1 MVAGAL
7 SIAVIDT
14 ASAPAGAAGTAT
26 GTEQAQEPP
35 DTTPDTTPDPASET
49 EPLPDAPPTS
59 EPPTTEPEPEPEPE
73 PAPEPEP
80 EPTPEVPEPDD
91 PTGDEDEP
99 EGTDPI
105 PAPSGTPPQVRSS
118 EIPIGSVA
126 LAVAILGVVGLTGA
140 VALRRRGRTDEVAP
154 TVDHGIAPP
163 ATTPAGDHAP
173 PPVGSA
179 PAGAPAV
186 DLLVELGTALIDAGD
201 SAGHVEATLH
211 RVAARHGVSGLGVIA
226 LPTALMISIPGAAGP
241 VTKVVSAGAASLRLD
256 QVDDVLHV
264 ASRIERGDSSS
275 IAADLAEIR
284 GARASAPTVSPSVA
298 LGGYVLATAGLA
310 LVLRATWREL
320 LLAAALGLVV
330 GLIRLAT
337 DRLPAAYQSFW
348 PLTAATLVSTA
359 VFATTRLVDGLIPF
373 PALVA
378 PLITFLPGA
387 LLTIAVLE
395 LASGQIV
402 AGASRLASGLVRLI
416 LLAIGMIAGV
426 QLVGVPAG
434 ALSAPGDDVLTAVGP
449 WIGVALFG
457 VGVVWFYGARRSA
470 TPWVLLVLYVAYA
483 GQVIGGLFFG
493 SALSGFFGALAMTP
507 VAELAARFRSGP
519 APLVSFLPGFWL
531 LVPGAL
537 GLEGVTRI
545 LGDDGITGTNALIT
559 TMTSMIGISL
569 GILLG
574 LALTGAA
581 RAGSAAWR
589 PVRTPSRR

>member
-1 MVAGAL
+1 MSPAARWLLVALCWAGVL
-7 SIAVIDT
+7 SIGLGVAPP
-14 ASAPAGAAGTAT
+14 AEAQAPA
-26 GTEQAQEPP
+26 P
-35 DTTPDTTPDPASET
+35 DTTAAPPDAEADPEPPPDPPPDDDGAPGPDTT
-49 EPLPDAPPTS
+49 APPTTVAPAP
-59 EPPTTEPEPEPEPE
+59 ETDPPTTEVPTTVEPDEPDEAD
-73 PAPEPEP
+73 PAPA
-80 EPTPEVPEPDD
+80 
-91 PTGDEDEP
+91 
-99 EGTDPI
+99 
-105 PAPSGTPPQVRSS
+105 PAGTPPQVRSS
-118 EIPIGSVA
+118 EIP
-126 LAVAILGVVGLTGA
+126 LASIVLAIAILGAVTVVGVDGW
-140 VALRRRGRTDEVAP
+140 RRRRDAGPVTAGVGDAEGPPAPVATP
-154 TVDHGIAPP
+154 PP
-163 ATTPAGDHAP
+163 ATVRSPAA
-173 PPVGSA
+173 VA
-179 PAGAPAV
+179 PAAPPAV

-201 SAGHVEATLH
+201 SVGHVEETLH
-211 RVAARHGVSGLGVIA
+211 RVAERHGIAGLGVVA
-226 LPTALMISIPGAAGP
+226 LPTALMISLPGDDGP
-241 VTKVVSAGAASLRLD
+241 ITTVVSAGTRSLRLD

-264 ASRIERGDSSS
+264 AGRIERGESPS

-284 GARASAPTVSPSVA
+284 AARASLPTVAREVA
-298 LGGYVLATAGLA
+298 LGGYVIATAGLA

-320 LLAAALGLVV
+320 LLAAVLGLGV
-330 GLIRLAT
+330 GLLRLLA

-348 PLTAATLVSTA
+348 PLIAAAAVSTA
-359 VFATTRLVDGLIPF
+359 VFTTARLVDGLIPF

-426 QLVGVPAG
+426 QLVGVPSG
-434 ALSAPGDDVLTAVGP
+434 ALRAPGDDVLTAIGP
-449 WIGVALFG
+449 WMGVALFG

-470 TPWVLLVLYVAYA
+470 TPWVLVVLYVAYA
-483 GQVIGGLFFG
+483 GQVVGGLFFG
-493 SALSGFFGALAMTP
+493 TALSGFFGALAMTP

-545 LGDDGITGTNALIT
+545 LGDDGISGTSALIT

-574 LALTGAA
+574 LALSGAA
-581 RAGSAAWR
+581 QAGTAAWR
-589 PVRTPSRR
+589 PSRSTERR